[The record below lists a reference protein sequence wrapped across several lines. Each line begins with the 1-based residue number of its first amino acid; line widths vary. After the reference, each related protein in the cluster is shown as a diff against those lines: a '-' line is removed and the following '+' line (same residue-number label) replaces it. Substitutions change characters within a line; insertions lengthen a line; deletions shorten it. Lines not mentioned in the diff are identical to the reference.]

1 MNTKNSSRSPKKNLS
16 FRAKRAICAPAV
28 FAERGVCFLQACFAT
43 ALFALGAIVVGGC
56 GAARPSKYYQ
66 LTVPPGDPSSASATA
81 TNGVALV
88 VGPMVPMQIY
98 KEDHLV
104 YSTASQEMGTYEYHR
119 WAEPPADMIREV
131 VLREL
136 RASGRYKSVYSQR
149 SDTHGD
155 YLLRGRLYDFKE
167 VSSGSIVARVT
178 AEWELRDMKTS
189 ETVWTHYYTHDEP
202 VATRDVPAV
211 VAALD
216 RNLQRGVQELRT
228 GLDQYL
234 ASVTAAK

>member
-1 MNTKNSSRSPKKNLS
+1 MNAKNSSGSHETNLS
-16 FRAKRAICAPAV
+16 FHVCLYRRAQRGSPAV
-28 FAERGVCFLQACFAT
+28 AAIRSLQMCIAT
-43 ALFALGAIVVGGC
+43 ILFSLAAVAIAGC

-66 LTVPPGDPSSASATA
+66 LTIPADSATVQPGA
-81 TNGVALV
+81 PNGCTIVI
-88 VGPMVPMQIY
+88 GPMFSMHLY
-98 KEDHLV
+98 KEDQLV
-104 YSTASQEMGTYEYHR
+104 YSTGGEEMGTYEYHR

-136 RASGRYKSVYSQR
+136 RASGHYKSVYYQR

-167 VSSGSIVARVT
+167 ISGGSLVARVT
-178 AEWELRDMKTS
+178 AEWELRDLKTND
-189 ETVWTHYYTHDEP
+189 TVWTHFYSHDEP
-202 VATRDVPAV
+202 VASKDVSAV

-216 RNLQRGVQELRT
+216 HNVQRGVAELRA

-234 ASVTAAK
+234 ASVSGK